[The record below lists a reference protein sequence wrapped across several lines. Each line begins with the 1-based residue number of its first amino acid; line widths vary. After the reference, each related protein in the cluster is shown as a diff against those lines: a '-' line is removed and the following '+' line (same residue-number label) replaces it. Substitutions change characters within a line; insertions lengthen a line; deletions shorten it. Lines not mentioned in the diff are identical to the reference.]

1 VVEVTGT
8 EVTVAVVDVEV
19 TEVDEVEVLVPV
31 KVVGEADNV
40 VEVDGGTAVDENIDV
55 TAPQP
60 GSNIANRSIRSA
72 KILKVLFIYYSL
84 INACIMTQ

>member
-1 VVEVTGT
+1 MVEVTGT

-72 KILKVLFIYYSL
+72 KNLKVLFIYYSL

>member
-1 VVEVTGT
+1 MVEVTGT

-19 TEVDEVEVLVPV
+19 TAADEVEVLVPV

-40 VEVDGGTAVDENIDV
+40 VLVDAGATIDEGVDV
-55 TAPQP
+55 TVPQP